1 MLFHLVKK
9 DFLLI
14 KKYLPLL
21 VALPFIVTFLIM
33 IQASHMTQESQILG
47 LIIFVLSVIFTVFML
62 YQYVLIAEMKYPK
75 AEALLCSTPYSRSN
89 IVKARYTFLLLIF
102 AYCCVA
108 YNVLA
113 LLFAKIEYLT
123 PSNYLITLLISVILF
138 GIYSPIQYKLGFEK
152 TKYFFMIVIMGS
164 PFLLTLLIKVNIKVD
179 FTGFSAMPMFV
190 QYLILIVAII
200 AILFVS
206 INVSI
211 KIYAKKELLQM

>member
-33 IQASHMTQESQILG
+33 IQSSHMTQESQILG
-47 LIIFVLSVIFTVFML
+47 LVAFVLSVSFTVFML
-62 YQYVLIAEMKYPK
+62 YQYVLMAEMKYPK
-75 AEALLCSTPYSRSN
+75 AEALLCSTPYSRSDL
-89 IVKARYTFLLLIF
+89 VKARYAFLILIF

-123 PSNYLITLLISVILF
+123 PFSYLIVLLISVILF
-138 GIYSPIQYKLGFEK
+138 GIYTPIQYKLGFEK

-164 PFLLTLLIKVNIKVD
+164 PFLLTLLIKINIKVD
-179 FTGFSAMPMFV
+179 FTIFSAMPIFV
-190 QYLILIVAII
+190 QYLIPIVAII
-200 AILFVS
+200 AILF
-206 INVSI
+206 ISI
-211 KIYAKKELLQM
+211 KISIRIYSKKELL

>member
-14 KKYLPLL
+14 KKYFPLL

-47 LIIFVLSVIFTVFML
+47 LIVFILSVTFTVFML
-62 YQYVLIAEMKYPK
+62 YQYVLMAEMKYPK
-75 AEALLCSTPYSRSN
+75 AEALLCATPYPRSLL
-89 IVKARYTFLLLIF
+89 VKARYAFLLLMF

-113 LLFAKIEYLT
+113 LLFVKIQYLT
-123 PSNYLITLLISVILF
+123 PSSYLITLLLSVILF
-138 GIYSPIQYKLGFEK
+138 GVYTPVQYKLGFEK

-164 PFLLTLLIKVNIKVD
+164 PFLLTLLIKFNIKPD
-179 FTGFSAMPMFV
+179 FMGFSAMPMFV
-190 QYLILIVAII
+190 QYLLLIVAII
-200 AILFVS
+200 AVLFIS

-211 KIYAKKELLQM
+211 KIYSKKELL